1 MVKKM
6 VYLEP
11 EQDRIVKRLAGEAKT
26 SETEVI
32 RRAIT
37 AYGNA
42 DAAQLAVD
50 KRRIREYVKAHP
62 KGWADEPSEWFR
74 G

>member
-11 EQDRIVKRLAGEAKT
+11 EQDRIVKRLARETKT

-32 RRAIT
+32 RRAIA
-37 AYGNA
+37 AYGEA
-42 DAAQLAVD
+42 DAAKLAVD
-50 KRRIREYVKAHP
+50 KKRIREYVKAHP
-62 KGWADEPSEWFR
+62 EGWADDPKEWFR